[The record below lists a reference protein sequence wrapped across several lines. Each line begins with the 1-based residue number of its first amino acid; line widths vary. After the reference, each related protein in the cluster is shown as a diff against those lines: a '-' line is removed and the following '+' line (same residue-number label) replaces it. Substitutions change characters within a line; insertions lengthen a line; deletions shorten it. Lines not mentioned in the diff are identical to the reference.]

1 MGSPWSSTTIC
12 SRLDSNRSAF
22 NFPDPCSYNLQ
33 LYSPSVFLL
42 VQVLRINASLASL
55 LSQSVRVNKCCW
67 VFTICRHWEYRD
79 TKDWIANSRIL
90 LLSWDE
96 AWYLNSKV
104 YFIKWCL
111 HTKYSIK
118 KSLHGQTYLE
128 STVWSQKVCVFI
140 CVCVCVYVY
149 INVYTKYK
157 YP

>member
-42 VQVLRINASLASL
+42 VQVLKINASLASL

-118 KSLHGQTYLE
+118 KKLTWPNIFGKYCLITESL
-128 STVWSQKVCVFI
+128 CVHM
-140 CVCVCVYVY
+140 CMCMCLCVYKC
-149 INVYTKYK
+149 IHKI
-157 YP
+157 